1 MAEIFDN
8 IIELNPA
15 KTSWKIKV
23 KIIRLW
29 RLHSCGNIDS
39 IEMVLVD
46 SNGDTIHATVNED
59 VLPIFESFLE
69 EGDSRIFINFK
80 ISEAISP

>member
-1 MAEIFDN
+1 MAAIFDSV
-8 IIELNPA
+8 IELNPA

-23 KIIRLW
+23 KII
-29 RLHSCGNIDS
+29 CV
-39 IEMVLVD
+39 MQ
-46 SNGDTIHATVNED
+46 GDTIHATVNVNED

>member
-29 RLHSCGNIDS
+29 RLHSCGNIES

-46 SNGDTIHATVNED
+46 SNVSCFQDDDVKNE
-59 VLPIFESFLE
+59 LLLL
-69 EGDSRIFINFK
+69 
-80 ISEAISP
+80 